1 MFVAGVFRLLDV
13 DRVPVLW
20 LPRGLQERESRH
32 KGKADLL
39 GSILSNYFCRNLTAI
54 KLCQYFDLISEI
66 FNEFSCV
73 HICACHYGLGH
84 FHLDGANLR
93 MQTHLASKIM
103 HHNFMAI
110 QLWQKNSFIV
120 LVPVVFA

>member
-13 DRVPVLW
+13 DRVSVLW
-20 LPRGLQERESRH
+20 LPRGLQERERAVIRVKQTSWDH
-32 KGKADLL
+32 YYQTIFAVIELPLNYGN
-39 GSILSNYFCRNLTAI
+39 ILIHCGRCSVSF
-54 KLCQYFDLISEI
+54 Q
-66 FNEFSCV
+66 V
-73 HICACHYGLGH
+73 
-84 FHLDGANLR
+84 DGANLR